1 MYFFHPSTPLPC
13 WQPNATPRDPAGT
26 FRTNISPLFGN
37 VVDQFAQFSKIGKV
51 MRHINALPKD
61 KVPRDDEFRFKD
73 RAKALVDKWHEILNE
88 NKGSSKANGI
98 AVAGESAK
106 AATNGT
112 SPDAKG
118 AGAADAGATTSGQE
132 DEKPKIEVSDS
143 AMEVDQ
149 EAPKTVTDN
158 AAPTAKNESGDADA
172 EAETNEDAPADPA
185 ADESAL
191 ADVTMSEAA

>member
-1 MYFFHPSTPLPC
+1 
-13 WQPNATPRDPAGT
+13 
-26 FRTNISPLFGN
+26 
-37 VVDQFAQFSKIGKV
+37 

-61 KVPRDDEFRFKD
+61 RLPRDDEFRFKD

-88 NKGSSKANGI
+88 NKGNSKANGT

-106 AATNGT
+106 ATTNGT
-112 SPDAKG
+112 SPDAK
-118 AGAADAGATTSGQE
+118 AADAADAGATTNGQE
-132 DEKPKIEVSDS
+132 DEKPKVEASDS

-149 EAPKTVTDN
+149 EAPKAEAGD
-158 AAPTAKNESGDADA
+158 AAPASAKNESGDADA